1 MSLVS
6 VSVFLTVALNTAQ
19 LVFFCYRDAGIYQI
33 FSEKVI
39 FPE

>member
-19 LVFFCYRDAGIYQI
+19 LVFFVTGTLAFIKYFR
-33 FSEKVI
+33 KK
-39 FPE
+39 